1 MRTDGS
7 KPLPMPSPGIQRET
21 LQFLSELN
29 KNNNREWFE
38 VHREA
43 YQKAR
48 QDMIVFCDS
57 LVQALRLH
65 DQVLPPKHFR
75 IYRDLRFS
83 KDKTPYKPHFAA
95 SFAREGAHLRGG
107 YYLRIRPGESLI
119 ACGFWKPNKEDL
131 YRIRKELE
139 TDATDF
145 REVLSKPSLKKSWG
159 GLKGEAVK
167 TAPKGFDREHPEID
181 LLRHKQFIFVRS
193 FSDREVLEPGFL
205 HTVDG
210 CFRDI
215 RPFFD
220 LMSDI
225 LTTDLNGQSLLDQ

>member
-21 LQFLSELN
+21 LQFLSKLN

-107 YYLRIRPGESLI
+107 YYLRIRPGESFI

-167 TAPKGFDREHPEID
+167 TAPKGFDKDHPAID
-181 LLRHKQFIFVRS
+181 LLRYKQFMLKHS
-193 FSDREVLEPGFL
+193 FSDSEALSEDFHISLSQGFRKL
-205 HTVDG
+205 
-210 CFRDI
+210 

-220 LMSDI
+220 VMSEI
-225 LTTDLNGQSLLDQ
+225 LTTDLNGISMI

>member
-1 MRTDGS
+1 MQ
-7 KPLPMPSPGIQRET
+7 PPVIQKDVLR
-21 LQFLSELN
+21 FLSELK
-29 KNNNREWFE
+29 KNNSREWFE
-38 VHREA
+38 AHRDT
-43 YQKAR
+43 YQRAR
-48 QDMIVFCDS
+48 QEVIDFCDS
-57 LVQALRLH
+57 LAQRLRAH

-95 SFAREGAHLRGG
+95 SFAREGAQLRGG
-107 YYLRIRPGESLI
+107 YYLRIRPGESFI
-119 ACGFWKPNKEDL
+119 ACGFWNPNKEDL

-139 TDATDF
+139 TDASDF
-145 REVLSKPSLKKSWG
+145 RAVLGNPSLKKSWG
-159 GLKGEAVK
+159 ELQGEAVK
-167 TAPKGFDREHPEID
+167 TAPKGFDREHPDID
-181 LLRHKQFIFVRS
+181 LIRHKQFLFVRS
-193 FSDREVLEPGFL
+193 FSDREVLEPEFINS
-205 HTVDG
+205 VDG

>member
-1 MRTDGS
+1 
-7 KPLPMPSPGIQRET
+7 MPAPVIHREV
-21 LQFLSELN
+21 LRFLSEL
-29 KNNNREWFE
+29 KLNNHREWFE
-38 VHREA
+38 AHRDT

-48 QDMIVFCDS
+48 QQMNDFSDS
-57 LVQALRLH
+57 LLQALRVH

-83 KDKTPYKPHFAA
+83 KDKTPYKPHFAV

-107 YYLRIRPGESLI
+107 YYLRIRPGESFI
-119 ACGFWKPNKEDL
+119 ACGFWNPNKEDL

-139 TDATDF
+139 TNAADF
-145 REVLSKPSLKKSWG
+145 RDVLSTPSLKKSWG
-159 GLKGEAVK
+159 GLTGESVK
-167 TAPKGFDREHPEID
+167 TAPKGFDREHPDID
-181 LLRHKQFIFVRS
+181 LIRHKQFIFVRS
-193 FSDREVLEPGFL
+193 FTDDEVLDSGFPAK
-205 HTVDG
+205 VDRCYRG
-210 CFRDI
+210 I

>member
-1 MRTDGS
+1 MQ
-7 KPLPMPSPGIQRET
+7 SPVIQGEI
-21 LQFLSELN
+21 LQFLSQLKE
-29 KNNNREWFE
+29 NNNREWFE
-38 VHREA
+38 AHRDT

-48 QDMIVFCDS
+48 QEMRFFCDS
-57 LVQALRLH
+57 LVQALQVH

-95 SFAREGAHLRGG
+95 SFARKGAHLRGG
-107 YYLRIRPGESLI
+107 YYLRIRPGESFI

-131 YRIRKELE
+131 YRIRKEVE
-139 TDATDF
+139 ADATDF
-145 REVLSKPSLKKSWG
+145 REVLNGPSLRKAWG
-159 GLKGEAVK
+159 ALKGEAVK
-167 TAPKGFDREHPEID
+167 TAPKGFDREHPDID
-181 LLRHKQFIFVRS
+181 LIRHKQFIFVRT
-193 FSDREVLEPGFL
+193 FSDREVLDHGFIRM
-205 HTVDG
+205 VDG
-210 CFRDI
+210 CYRDI

>member
-1 MRTDGS
+1 MH
-7 KPLPMPSPGIQRET
+7 SPGIQKET
-21 LQFLSELN
+21 LQFLSKLN
-29 KNNNREWFE
+29 ENNNREWFE
-38 VHREA
+38 GHREA

-48 QDMIVFCDS
+48 QDMTVFSDFLS
-57 LVQALRLH
+57 EALRGH
-65 DQVLPPKHFR
+65 DLVLPPKHFR

-83 KDKTPYKPHFAA
+83 KDKTPYKPHFAV

-107 YYLRIRPGESLI
+107 YYLRIRPGESFI
-119 ACGFWKPNKEDL
+119 ACGFWNPNKEDL

-139 TDATDF
+139 ADASEF
-145 REVLSKPSLKKSWG
+145 REVISIPSLKTSWG

-167 TAPKGFDREHPEID
+167 TAPKGFDREHPNID
-181 LLRHKQFIFVRS
+181 LIRHKQYIFVRS
-193 FSDREVLEPGFL
+193 FADREVLEPGFL
-205 HTVDG
+205 NTVDRCYRG
-210 CFRDI
+210 I

>member
-1 MRTDGS
+1 MQ
-7 KPLPMPSPGIQRET
+7 SPVIRGEI
-21 LQFLSELN
+21 LQFLSRLN
-29 KNNNREWFE
+29 ENNNRDWFE
-38 VHREA
+38 AHRDA

-48 QDMIVFCDS
+48 QDMHFFCDS
-57 LVQALRLH
+57 LAQALRVH

-107 YYLRIRPGESLI
+107 YYLRIRPGESFI

-139 TDATDF
+139 ADATDF
-145 REVLSKPSLKKSWG
+145 REALNRPSLRKAWG
-159 GLKGEAVK
+159 ALKGEAVK
-167 TAPKGFDREHPEID
+167 TAPKGFDREHPDID
-181 LLRHKQFIFVRS
+181 LIRHKQFIFVRS
-193 FSDREVLEPGFL
+193 FSDREVQDPGFIG
-205 HTVDG
+205 TVDG
-210 CFRDI
+210 CYRDI

>member
-1 MRTDGS
+1 M
-7 KPLPMPSPGIQRET
+7 PLPIINRGVLE
-21 LQFLSELN
+21 FLTDL
-29 KNNNREWFE
+29 KAHNNREWFE
-38 VHREA
+38 GHRES
-43 YQKAR
+43 YQSAR
-48 QDMIVFCDS
+48 KEVTVFSDS
-57 LVQALRLH
+57 LLQRLRQH

-83 KDKTPYKPHFAA
+83 KDKTPYKPHFAV

-107 YYLRIRPGESLI
+107 YYLRIRPGESFI
-119 ACGFWKPNKEDL
+119 ACGFWQPNKEDL

-139 TDATDF
+139 ADASEF
-145 REVLSKPSLKKSWG
+145 RQVIGSPRIKTSWG
-159 GLKGEAVK
+159 ALEGEGVK

-181 LLRHKQFIFVRS
+181 LIRHKQFIFVRH
-193 FSDREVLEPGFL
+193 FSDEEVLAGDFL
-205 HTVDG
+205 ERVDR
-210 CFRDI
+210 CYQDI